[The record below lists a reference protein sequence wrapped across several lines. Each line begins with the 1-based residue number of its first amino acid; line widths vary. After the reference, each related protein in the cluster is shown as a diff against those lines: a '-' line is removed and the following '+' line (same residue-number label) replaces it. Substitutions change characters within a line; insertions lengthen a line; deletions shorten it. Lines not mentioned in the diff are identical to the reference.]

1 MWRGDIGHIR
11 QNSERYTELRVRNC
25 VCLSTWI
32 SEKTIKLHVCSPISI
47 FKTSLKIHINTYI
60 DLFSTSQ
67 SHRTSEYDLT
77 RGHIDH
83 LV

>member
-1 MWRGDIGHIR
+1 MGHIR
-11 QNSERYTELRVRNC
+11 LNCERCAELRIRNS
-25 VCLSTWI
+25 VCLLTLI
-32 SEKTIKLHVCSPISI
+32 SEKTIKQDVCTPISI

-60 DLFSTSQ
+60 DLFSTSG